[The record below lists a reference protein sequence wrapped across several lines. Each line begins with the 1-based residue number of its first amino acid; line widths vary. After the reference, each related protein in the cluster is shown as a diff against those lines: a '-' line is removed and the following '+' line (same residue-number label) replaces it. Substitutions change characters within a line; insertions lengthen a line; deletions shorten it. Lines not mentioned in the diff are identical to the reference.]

1 MGLAR
6 VGFKGIFDFQ
16 ACVYVS
22 TPLDSYGLKLICEAE
37 GAFWPHIVSLSHTL
51 STLSLSLSLSL
62 LPFSSSSN
70 ISLLTGFSQSRLIVI
85 YKQE

>member
-37 GAFWPHIVSLSHTL
+37 GAFWPHIVS
-51 STLSLSLSLSL
+51 SLSL
-62 LPFSSSSN
+62 LLSS
-70 ISLLTGFSQSRLIVI
+70 LSRVLQIFLC
-85 YKQE
+85 